1 MSRLLPLLLVLCV
14 GVPAWGQEEP
24 TPQDPA
30 TQIPE
35 TPQEPEP
42 QPRVVGQARTQP
54 EIDAWNA
61 IGQATPDLQIQ
72 LTQQF
77 LKDFPDSGLTP
88 YAHYTLA
95 NIYRQRDDIPN
106 FTLHGEKA
114 LEELPDLPDI
124 LAYLAFFYSEQGEQ
138 LTAIQY
144 AQKSLELLDSMSKPP
159 QLTAAAWASRKFQL
173 SGEAHYAIGRVHLT
187 RGNKGEESTPDDQ
200 ELVQA
205 ADHLQQAL
213 DLAPEHPYA
222 SFRLAEVYL
231 RQQKLE
237 EAIEAYALT
246 VAMGGMIGDFARPKL
261 QAVYEHVHKNT
272 DGMEDVINQQ
282 QEILTQRKTSRH
294 QILEAIAEEERVAQ
308 EAAAKEAAAQESL
321 PPKEGPPPQEPPTL
335 Q

>member
-1 MSRLLPLLLVLCV
+1 MSRLLPFLLALLL
-14 GVPAWGQEEP
+14 GVPAWAQEEP

-30 TQIPE
+30 AQTPE

-61 IGQATPDLQIQ
+61 IGEASPDLQIQ

-106 FTLHGEKA
+106 FMLHGEKA
-114 LEELPDLPDI
+114 LEELPNLPDI

-138 LTAIQY
+138 LSAIQY
-144 AQKSLELLDSMSKPP
+144 AQKSLELLDAMSQPP

-173 SGEAHYAIGRVHLT
+173 SGEAHYSIGRVHLARAST
-187 RGNKGEESTPDDQ
+187 GEESTPDDP
-200 ELVQA
+200 ELAQA
-205 ADHLQQAL
+205 VEHLQKAL

-222 SFRLAEVYL
+222 SFRLAEVYT
-231 RQQKLE
+231 RQQQFDK
-237 EAIEAYALT
+237 AIEAYALT

-261 QAVYEHVHKNT
+261 QTVYEHVHKNT

-282 QEILTQRKTSRH
+282 QELLTQRKTSRH
-294 QILEAIAEEERVAQ
+294 QILEAIAEEERLAQ
-308 EAAAKEAAAQESL
+308 EAAAKEAAAKESS
-321 PPKEGPPPQEPPTL
+321 PPTEEPPSQEPPVL
-335 Q
+335 